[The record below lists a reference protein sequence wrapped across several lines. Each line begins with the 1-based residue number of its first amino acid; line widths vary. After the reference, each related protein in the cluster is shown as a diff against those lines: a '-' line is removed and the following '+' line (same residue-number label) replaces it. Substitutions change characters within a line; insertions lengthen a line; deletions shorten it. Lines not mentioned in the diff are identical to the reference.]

1 MSKLTDHQLTAAIKA
16 SQATAAKHRAI
27 GLDGNLILAKRAEDK
42 AARNIA
48 ELNARGVSAAEPIQA
63 PAPDEYDQRA
73 PEEESQPGPI
83 EITAAPVEA
92 VPVEA
97 KPGPVEVKAPTAPT
111 ARQLEPS
118 NDVVIA
124 AIVEMRDLIQ
134 RYSTTQCVRA
144 LHRAI
149 AEHEETASAPSG
161 FMDIAD
167 ATRLQEM
174 RKRHDAEAYHAQ
186 LERIAQHTRGKTGE
200 DELESRR
207 RQRPARRN
215 KQ

>member
-1 MSKLTDHQLTAAIKA
+1 MEWPPPSPSKSGREA
-16 SQATAAKHRAI
+16 
-27 GLDGNLILAKRAEDK
+27 
-42 AARNIA
+42 
-48 ELNARGVSAAEPIQA
+48 
-63 PAPDEYDQRA
+63 
-73 PEEESQPGPI
+73 ESQPAAASMSSGNKQGPI
-83 EITAAPVEA
+83 EITA
-92 VPVEA
+92 
-97 KPGPVEVKAPTAPT
+97 PVEVKAPA

-118 NDVVIA
+118 QDVVIA
-124 AIVEMRDLIQ
+124 AIVEMRELIQ

-144 LHRAI
+144 LHSAVR
-149 AEHEETASAPSG
+149 EFEETAAAPSG

-167 ATRLQEM
+167 AVRLQEM